1 MGGGEEMSAM
11 WLRFHN
17 RLVDERGTVYVEYVV
32 ISALAVLVI
41 LGAIQFFFGLLQF
54 GLWYHARQVALG
66 AAQEGARVLAAEGGS
81 SEAAEERAL
90 SVLRS
95 GIGGLAE
102 GASADSTRG
111 PEVVSVSVE
120 GTLRGLLP
128 IPGLSEF
135 RLDSTT
141 TSYREGFRPAGGSR

>member
-1 MGGGEEMSAM
+1 VRVIRREEGSVALETAM
-11 WLRFHN
+11 VAPVLM
-17 RLVDERGTVYVEYVV
+17 LV
-32 ISALAVLVI
+32 VL
-41 LGAIQFFFGLLQF
+41 GLLQF